1 MGSNLLGL
9 QSEID
14 SLGELVQNTQNTV
27 WDWRRQR
34 RDRELNRY
42 KRQQR
47 VERQGLLQPVNEVES
62 QALGAAEAATGTP
75 ANTTGMRYGEIPDV
89 YQGAD
94 QFSMRG
100 QLTPQQEAE
109 LEADRERYGSILDVV
124 GYLSGNGSRRAQFE
138 KAVGSTMSSRKD
150 RDKERQ
156 DYIDRAIGQLI
167 LRYSP
172 ETSAELKQ
180 IMIASGITDVDD
192 LKRAF
197 DIFEQFKPE
206 TAPRLASDVLGGDAF
221 AAARPTVAQI
231 MAQNPG
237 MEVDEAIAIAGVVP
251 MPHGEPQLG
260 TDAAEAMYIA
270 EANWENMTDDHRA
283 LFGGS
288 KDAFVQQ
295 RSAEIMIAQKQ
306 KPNAIGPQSKAQERI
321 EIKQVDELLKASY
334 IDISAEQA
342 DYQKATLAIKLLDN
356 GVLQTGPTAPTKLAI
371 KRFVYDMFAGSADET
386 QQQYLMGLEIESAEF
401 FDVIAKLFG
410 ARNISMTK
418 GAVSDREMA
427 IFMSMGPQLIKSVAG
442 NRLLLQILQNSA
454 QRKIDL
460 YNVAEEFRL
469 EHGISAESSK
479 LWLNYVR
486 EHELTKKWQA
496 DEQGFGGIIPREM
509 WSQYEQL
516 MKIKHLDPESGV
528 PDPGGYTMTDNIITA
543 EKEGWEFLKG
553 LADRSTPFPYVG
565 AWWIIKNGKAI
576 EVNIKQ

>member
-1 MGSNLLGL
+1 MGSNLLGI
-9 QSEID
+9 QPEID
-14 SLGELVQNTQNTV
+14 SLGGLVQDAQNTV

-34 RDRELNRY
+34 RDRELNQY

-47 VERQGLLQPVNEVES
+47 VERQGLLQPVDEVES
-62 QALGAAEAATGTP
+62 QALGAAEAAAGTP

-94 QFSMRG
+94 QFSMRD
-100 QLTPQQEAE
+100 QLTPQQQAE
-109 LEADRERYGSILDVV
+109 LDTQRERHGSILDTL
-124 GYLSGNGSRRAQFE
+124 GYLTGNTSRRSAYE
-138 KAVGSTMSSRKD
+138 KAVGSTASSRKERDDD
-150 RDKERQ
+150 RQ
-156 DYIDRAIGQLI
+156 GYIDRSIGQLI

-197 DIFEQFKPE
+197 EIFEQFKPE
-206 TAPRLASDVLGGDAF
+206 TAPRLASDVLGGEAF

-251 MPHGEPQLG
+251 MPPGEPELG

-270 EANWENMTDDHRA
+270 EANWENMTDEQRA

-306 KPNAIGPQSKAQERI
+306 KPNAIGPQSKAQEKI
-321 EIKQVDELLKASY
+321 EIKQVDEMLKAAY
-334 IDISAEQA
+334 IDVSAEQA
-342 DYQKATLAIKLLDN
+342 DYQKATTAIKLLDL
-356 GVLQTGPTAPTKLAI
+356 GVLQTGPTAPTRLTI
-371 KRFVYDMFAGSADET
+371 KKFVYDMFAGSTDEN
-386 QQQYLMGLEIESAEF
+386 QQQYMMGLEIQGAEF

-427 IFMSMGPQLIKSVAG
+427 IFMSMGPQLIKSGPG
-442 NRLLLQILQNSA
+442 NRMLLQIIQNSA

-460 YNVAEEFRL
+460 YEVFEEFRGI
-469 EHGISAESSK
+469 HGMTAESSK
-479 LWLNYVR
+479 LWLDYVR
-486 EHELTKKWQA
+486 GHELTKKWQA
-496 DEQGFGGIIPREM
+496 DERGFGGIIPREM
-509 WSQYEQL
+509 WSEYEKL
-516 MKIKHLDPESGV
+516 MKIKHMDPESGV

-543 EKEGWEFLKG
+543 DKEGWEFLSE
-553 LADRSTPFPYVG
+553 LPDTDTPRAIGGSF
-565 AWWIIKNGKAI
+565 WIIRNGRAI
-576 EVNIKQ
+576 EVTIK

>member
-1 MGSNLLGL
+1 MGSFWNIKEERPPYIGPLLAMDQAGRMDE
-9 QSEID
+9 S
-14 SLGELVQNTQNTV
+14 VQPGSV
-27 WDWRRQR
+27 
-34 RDRELNRY
+34 
-42 KRQQR
+42 
-47 VERQGLLQPVNEVES
+47 VES

-94 QFSMRG
+94 QFSMRD

-124 GYLSGNGSRRAQFE
+124 GYLTGSGSRRAQFE

-156 DYIDRAIGQLI
+156 DYIDRSIGQLI

-197 DIFEQFKPE
+197 EIFEQFKPE

-221 AAARPTVAQI
+221 AGARPVVAQI
-231 MAQNPG
+231 MADNPG

-251 MPHGEPQLG
+251 MPPGEPELG

-270 EANWENMTDDHRA
+270 EANWENMTDEHRA

-295 RSAEIMIAQKQ
+295 RSAEIMIAQKK
-306 KPNAIGPQSKAQERI
+306 KPNAIGPQSKAQEKL
-321 EIKQVDELLKASY
+321 EIKQMDELLKAAY
-334 IDISAEQA
+334 IDVSAEQA
-342 DYQKATLAIKLLDN
+342 DYQKATTAIKLLDL
-356 GVLQTGPTAPTKLAI
+356 GVLQTGPTAPTKLTI
-371 KRFVYDMFAGSADET
+371 KKFVYDMFAGSTDEN
-386 QQQYLMGLEIESAEF
+386 QQKYMMGLEIQGAEF

-427 IFMSMGPQLIKSVAG
+427 IFMSMGPQLIKSIPG
-442 NRLLLQILQNSA
+442 NRLLLQIIQNSA

-460 YNVAEEFRL
+460 YNVAEEFRKT
-469 EHGISAESSK
+469 HGVTAESSK
-479 LWLNYVR
+479 LWLDYVR
-486 EHELTKKWQA
+486 GHELTKKWQA

-509 WSQYEQL
+509 WSEYEKL
-516 MKIKHLDPESGV
+516 LKIKQLDPESGV

-543 EKEGWEFLKG
+543 DKEGWEFLSE
-553 LADRSTPFPYVG
+553 LPDTDTPRAIGGSF
-565 AWWIIKNGKAI
+565 WIIRNGRAI
-576 EVNIKQ
+576 EVTIK